1 MLLILDKYHFL
12 KAKSPVHLPK
22 VTSCKFFYLVRLKT
36 KIYKIMENIIKDSL
50 EKSTSYTTFRD
61 LVSDLLAVGK
71 STGPNQSDALLN
83 YSMLNDK
90 RMARLDKKVKLTDE
104 TVERLQKVNT
114 EQTWLIL
121 TEGWCGDAAHILPVM
136 NKMSNENTNI
146 NLKVVLRD
154 ENTELMHQF
163 LTNGSMSIPKL
174 VVLDKDDNVISS
186 WGPRPSIATKMVVD
200 YKEKHGGLDADFK
213 KDLQLWY
220 NRNKGVNIQ
229 EDLLAFLEQ

>member
-1 MLLILDKYHFL
+1 MKDL
-12 KAKSPVHLPK
+12 
-22 VTSCKFFYLVRLKT
+22 
-36 KIYKIMENIIKDSL
+36 IKDSL
-50 EKSTSYTTFRD
+50 TKSTSYTTFRN
-61 LVSDLLAVGK
+61 LVSDLLEKGK

-90 RMARLDKKVKLTDE
+90 RMARLDKKIKLSET
-104 TVERLQKVNT
+104 TVERLNKVKNG
-114 EQTWLIL
+114 QTWLLI

-136 NKMSNENTNI
+136 NKMSEENENI

-154 ENTELMHQF
+154 ENPELMNQF

-174 VVLDKDDNVISS
+174 VVLDDNNEVVSS
-186 WGPRPSIATKMVVD
+186 WGPRPSIATKMVTD
-200 YKEKHGGLDADFK
+200 YKEKHGSLDSDFK

-220 NRNKGVNIQ
+220 NKNKGVNIQ

>member
-1 MLLILDKYHFL
+1 MKDL
-12 KAKSPVHLPK
+12 
-22 VTSCKFFYLVRLKT
+22 
-36 KIYKIMENIIKDSL
+36 IKDSL
-50 EKSTSYTTFRD
+50 TKSTSYATFRN
-61 LVSDLLAVGK
+61 LVSDLLEKGK
-71 STGPNQSDALLN
+71 STGPNQSEALLN

-90 RMARLDKKVKLTDE
+90 RMARLDKKIKLSEATI
-104 TVERLQKVNT
+104 ERLNKVKNA
-114 EQTWLIL
+114 QTWLLI

-136 NKMSNENTNI
+136 NKMSEENENI

-154 ENTELMHQF
+154 ENPELMNQF

-174 VVLDKDDNVISS
+174 VVLNNNDEVVSS

-200 YKEKHGGLDADFK
+200 YKEKHGSLDADFK

-220 NRNKGVNIQ
+220 NKNKGVNIQ

>member
-1 MLLILDKYHFL
+1 MKEL
-12 KAKSPVHLPK
+12 
-22 VTSCKFFYLVRLKT
+22 
-36 KIYKIMENIIKDSL
+36 IKDSL
-50 EKSTSYTTFRD
+50 TKSTSYTTFRN
-61 LVSDLLAVGK
+61 LVSDLLEKGK
-71 STGPNQSDALLN
+71 STGPNQSEALLN

-90 RMARLDKKVKLTDE
+90 RMARLDKKIKLSDSTI
-104 TVERLQKVNT
+104 ERLNKVNK
-114 EQTWLIL
+114 EQTWLLI

-136 NKMSNENTNI
+136 NKMSVENENI

-154 ENTELMHQF
+154 ENPELMNQF

-174 VVLDKDDNVISS
+174 VVLDANDEVVSS
-186 WGPRPSIATKMVVD
+186 WGPRPSIATIMVND

-220 NRNKGVNIQ
+220 NKNKGVNIQ

>member
-1 MLLILDKYHFL
+1 MKDL
-12 KAKSPVHLPK
+12 
-22 VTSCKFFYLVRLKT
+22 
-36 KIYKIMENIIKDSL
+36 IKDSL
-50 EKSTSYTTFRD
+50 TKSTSYTTFRN
-61 LVSDLLAVGK
+61 LVSDLLEKGK

-90 RMARLDKKVKLTDE
+90 RMARLDKKIKLSDATI
-104 TVERLQKVNT
+104 ERLNKVNK
-114 EQTWLIL
+114 EQTWLLI

-136 NKMSNENTNI
+136 NKMSVENENI

-154 ENTELMHQF
+154 ENPELMNQF

-174 VVLDKDDNVISS
+174 VVLDANDEVVSS
-186 WGPRPSIATKMVVD
+186 WGPRPSIATTMVND
-200 YKEKHGGLDADFK
+200 YKEKHGSLDADFK

-220 NRNKGVNIQ
+220 NKNKGVNIQ

>member
-1 MLLILDKYHFL
+1 MKEL
-12 KAKSPVHLPK
+12 
-22 VTSCKFFYLVRLKT
+22 
-36 KIYKIMENIIKDSL
+36 IKDSL
-50 EKSTSYTTFRD
+50 IKSTSYTTFRN
-61 LVSDLLAVGK
+61 LVSDLLEKGK

-90 RMARLDKKVKLTDE
+90 RMTRLDKKIKLSET
-104 TVERLQKVNT
+104 TVERLNKVKNA
-114 EQTWLIL
+114 QTWLLI

-136 NKMSNENTNI
+136 NKMSAENENI

-154 ENTELMHQF
+154 ENPELMNQF

-174 VVLDKDDNVISS
+174 VVLNDNDEVVSS

-200 YKEKHGGLDADFK
+200 YKEKHGSLDSDFK

-220 NRNKGVNIQ
+220 NKNKGVNIQ